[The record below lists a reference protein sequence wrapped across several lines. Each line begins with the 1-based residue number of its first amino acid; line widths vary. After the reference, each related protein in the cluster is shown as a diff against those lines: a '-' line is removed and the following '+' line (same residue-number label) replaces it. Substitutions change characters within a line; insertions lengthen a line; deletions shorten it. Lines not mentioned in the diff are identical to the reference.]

1 MEKYGSATLLFI
13 KLLCVILAIFPT
25 AQVRVSSGSRD
36 EQLVLQQQQ
45 LSRQRTKMKTTT
57 IISTDG
63 AMVVSHPEPAFAD
76 KVETS

>member
-1 MEKYGSATLLFI
+1 MEKFVSATLLFI
-13 KLLCVILAIFPT
+13 KLLCVILDVFPT

>member
-1 MEKYGSATLLFI
+1 
-13 KLLCVILAIFPT
+13 
-25 AQVRVSSGSRD
+25 VSSGSRD

-76 KVETS
+76 KVIEKGLLGTVLEKL

>member
-1 MEKYGSATLLFI
+1 M
-13 KLLCVILAIFPT
+13 
-25 AQVRVSSGSRD
+25 SSGSRD